1 MYKNEIE
8 MYPDIIRWLTTDLK
22 QRFGKKAK
30 RIQVLDTHDSD
41 LSNFIMRL
49 NYQKFFPEFTTF
61 QIRQDITGFIEYVD
75 KVELVFVECKNSTLS
90 LINLSQLIGYS
101 SIALP
106 LYAILLSHSI
116 LQDQLRNYILLQF
129 LVMFFHLLLII
140 RVMITYLKNIYNQ
153 IKEFMNNKKKVN
165 DDEPVSLKDSKR
177 KVHESKRMVRKRN
190 KTMSHKVSNRNISKP
205 KRSPNRK

>member
-1 MYKNEIE
+1 

-61 QIRQDITGFIEYVD
+61 QIRQDITGFIEYAD

-90 LINLSQLIGYS
+90 LINLSKLIGYS

-106 LYAILLSHSI
+106 IYAILVSPQGMGTTL
-116 LQDQLRNYILLQF
+116 NKLLQ
-129 LVMFFHLLLII
+129 
-140 RVMITYLKNIYNQ
+140 TYNRKDVL
-153 IKEFMNNKKKVN
+153 EFK
-165 DDEPVSLKDSKR
+165 
-177 KVHESKRMVRKRN
+177 
-190 KTMSHKVSNRNISKP
+190 
-205 KRSPNRK
+205 PNRRIQVIKWGLREARY